1 MTAIQPVPA
10 QELLLQQPPF
20 RFVDALVA
28 YDDTSARTVFRVPEE
43 GPLLENGVL
52 CSSGLMEHMA
62 QSCAARVGYLSY
74 LRHIPPRIGF
84 IAQIK
89 AWELF
94 RFPKSGELLETDI
107 LVQYETMGI
116 TLADVTVRSAGEL
129 MAVGQF
135 KTFLKEDD

>member
-20 RFVDALVA
+20 RFVDELVA

-43 GPLLENGVL
+43 GPLLVNGVL

-62 QSCAARVGYLSY
+62 QSCASRVGYLSY

-84 IAQIK
+84 ITQIK
-89 AWELF
+89 AWELS

-107 LVQYETMGI
+107 IVQYETMGI

-129 MAVGQF
+129 IAKGQF